1 MAALAMALLTA
12 PLAANAALGEF
23 AWSGR
28 EGSGRLVWDL
38 DAVDSDPGATSA
50 SFLNGIVSFDF
61 TGSLYGQ
68 LGSGIHLQ
76 GTGGSYSSS
85 WVHHDISY
93 CQIEGI
99 PCDTATLKFD
109 LGAARPGDPA
119 QYTLTFSTQ
128 FALDDGRLPIPLP
141 ERGQDYGWLNAGLT
155 NNLDDRFYIVFD
167 TRSRGET
174 RELATPVPEPG
185 LWVLFGLGAALVGGA
200 RRTRGRGTGASAAP
214 ALAAG

>member
-38 DAVDSDPGATSA
+38 GAVDSDPGATSA

-85 WVHHDISY
+85 WVHHEEWY
-93 CQIEGI
+93 CQTEGI

-109 LGAARPGDPA
+109 LGATRPGDPA
-119 QYTLTFSTQ
+119 KYTLTLSTQ
-128 FALDDGRLPIPLP
+128 FALDDGQLPIPLP
-141 ERGQDYGWLNAGLT
+141 GPREDYLWLNAGLT

-167 TRSRGET
+167 VRSRGET

-200 RRTRGRGTGASAAP
+200 RRTRGRGTAASAGH